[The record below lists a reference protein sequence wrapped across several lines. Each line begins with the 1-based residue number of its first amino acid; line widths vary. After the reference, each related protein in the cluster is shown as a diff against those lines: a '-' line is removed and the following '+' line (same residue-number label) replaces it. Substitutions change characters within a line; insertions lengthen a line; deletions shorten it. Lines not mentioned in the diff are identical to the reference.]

1 VLNAQAALIAAGVT
15 RATSEHAIAVLMG
28 RPPAGLSIP
37 HGSLWTSV
45 PSFPVA
51 LPSSLLER
59 RPDVAAAEQ
68 TMRQANAEIGVEFAG
83 YFPAVSLNGLVG
95 YSGNPFAA
103 EFGPSNPVWSF
114 GASLA
119 QPLFNGG
126 LTTAQV
132 EAARQTYDADVATY
146 RETVLTAIQQVEDA
160 LSSIRILAREV
171 KVQADNVRISRQATQ
186 ITLNEY
192 QAGTQAFTTVVTA
205 EEQQLTVEEAL
216 LAAQGQLQTE
226 VVTLIVALG
235 GGWTQSKLPDVTAQ
249 TSAIPPH

>member
-1 VLNAQAALIAAGVT
+1 
-15 RATSEHAIAVLMG
+15 
-28 RPPAGLSIP
+28 
-37 HGSLWTSV
+37 
-45 PSFPVA
+45 
-51 LPSSLLER
+51 
-59 RPDVAAAEQ
+59 
-68 TMRQANAEIGVEFAG
+68 MRQANADIGVAFAG

-132 EAARQTYDADVATY
+132 EAQRQLYDADVATY
-146 RETVLTAIQQVEDA
+146 RQTVLTAIQQVEDA
-160 LSSIRILAREV
+160 LVGIRILSREV
-171 KVQADNVRISRQATQ
+171 KVQVENVRISRQATQ

-192 QAGTQAFTTVVTA
+192 QAGTQAFTAVVTA
-205 EEQQLTVEEAL
+205 ETQQLAAEEAL
-216 LAAQGQLQTE
+216 LSTQGQLQTD
-226 VVTLIVALG
+226 VVNLVVALG
-235 GGWTQSKLPDVTAQ
+235 GGWSQSMLPDVTAQ